1 MPDDSL
7 FVCCKHRARTS
18 QPRVALGDIVK
29 AGELLARIHNID
41 RTATELH
48 EYFANRD
55 GMIIIKYIPTIINIG
70 DNLNVIDEIVC

>member
-1 MPDDSL
+1 M
-7 FVCCKHRARTS
+7 FVCCKPPRADQST
-18 QPRVALGDIVK
+18 RVALGDIVK